1 MGPLVYMLSTKLG
14 VGILGIALTFAP
26 NAIYPYYEGRAP
38 IFGLTVDGDQAL
50 GGEIMT
56 LEQMIVM
63 GVALAILLFRA
74 LDESER
80 KLQREEHLED
90 LREAGEIP

>member
-1 MGPLVYMLSTKLG
+1 
-14 VGILGIALTFAP
+14 
-26 NAIYPYYEGRAP
+26 
-38 IFGLTVDGDQAL
+38 
-50 GGEIMT
+50 MT

-74 LDESER
+74 LEQSER
-80 KLQREEHLED
+80 ELQREEHLED

>member
-1 MGPLVYMLSTKLG
+1 M
-14 VGILGIALTFAP
+14 TFAP
-26 NAIYPYYEGRAP
+26 NAPYPYYEHRPP

-74 LDESER
+74 LEQSER
-80 KLQREEHLED
+80 EQRRREHLED
-90 LREAGEIP
+90 LREAGELP